1 MITFMHKNNALYKY
15 GKTPYKPSN
24 CTVTNHIVLAFFIA
38 AVGFLVLRITKR
50 SWKVGLD
57 CGMKEINP
65 IC

>member
-1 MITFMHKNNALYKY
+1 MITFMHKNNAVYKY

-24 CTVTNHIVLAFFIA
+24 YCDKSAFFIA
-38 AVGFLVLRITKR
+38 AVGFLALRITKR